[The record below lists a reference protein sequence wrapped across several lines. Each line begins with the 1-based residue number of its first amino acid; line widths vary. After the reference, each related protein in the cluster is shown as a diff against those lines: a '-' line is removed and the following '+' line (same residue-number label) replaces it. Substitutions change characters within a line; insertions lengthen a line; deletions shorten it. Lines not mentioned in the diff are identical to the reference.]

1 MKKYQ
6 SSTPY
11 EMNIKESNETYNKWL
26 SQEPITQFMQGVKG
40 TVIVISPTVLS
51 KVSSFYDLNILKN
64 SF

>member
-40 TVIVISPTVLS
+40 TAIVISPTVLLI
-51 KVSSFYDLNILKN
+51 VSSFYNLNILKN